1 MTNNYSHCAC
11 VNKTPAYATF
21 LRMQSL
27 GIKCHCALVNKPSN
41 YAALSAHAVTR
52 SALIRIRTFFQCR
65 ATITNTNAHV
75 CASIQIRSVRVSA

>member
-1 MTNNYSHCAC
+1 MTNNYSHSAC

-41 YAALSAHAVTR
+41 YAALSAQTVTR
-52 SALIRIRTFFQCR
+52 CQMPVRMRVNK
-65 ATITNTNAHV
+65 TI
-75 CASIQIRSVRVSA
+75 